1 MGKNLIFCIEKQKF
15 EASITKIDRDK
26 VYGFVEE
33 KVFDKNGNE
42 CISGNLL
49 DDGKTLILSGS
60 TALKTV
66 DENFKE
72 LDKKKLK
79 TVYLDG
85 KDAILIQSSYDGEIK
100 LKKVELEHLFNLEV
114 NTVYQLK
121 FDSPAS
127 KTEMLKATENSTI
140 YSFVFNYRADFEG
153 ADAIVL
159 SSQNEL
165 FILTGRALQFDF
177 LENKVTIPAEESV
190 TSESEE
196 EETTVDFGML

>member
-42 CISGNLL
+42 CVSGNLL